1 MTNLLLS
8 LFYKWGN
15 QGTKELSNLFK
26 VKQPVSGRAKIKL
39 FPIMICSL
47 PLDLFSVICPHLV
60 LGKAKNLDQQTHWD
74 PLTQRRKGAVAR
86 RRNESW
92 EAKITKHTH
101 ARMRARVRMH
111 KCSVYLSVL
120 NTHTLIQDYTDQ
132 FLLKACQG
140 FNFEELYKMIY
151 DTELG
156 SLTKV

>member
-1 MTNLLLS
+1 
-8 LFYKWGN
+8 
-15 QGTKELSNLFK
+15 
-26 VKQPVSGRAKIKL
+26 
-39 FPIMICSL
+39 
-47 PLDLFSVICPHLV
+47 
-60 LGKAKNLDQQTHWD
+60 
-74 PLTQRRKGAVAR
+74 
-86 RRNESW
+86 
-92 EAKITKHTH
+92 
-101 ARMRARVRMH
+101 MRARVRMH